1 MKQEAA
7 TKNICAACGTISVDA
22 GESCKICGKLL
33 KEGYFPLDN
42 LRASYKKQPWQLPQ
56 NEEQK
61 EMKNLFEENKNTAS
75 ETARAFAIYSTVPYL
90 GILFC
95 PGAVVMGGIGIL
107 VSRRKPALGGAR
119 TSAWSIAGGFLVL
132 AFQIFLWWLLY
143 YIPTLDRHF

>member
-1 MKQEAA
+1 MKQKTA
-7 TKNICAACGTISVDA
+7 TKNICAACGTVSVDA
-22 GESCKICGKLL
+22 DVSSCKVCGKLL

-42 LRASYKKQPWQLPQ
+42 LRASYKKQTWQ
-56 NEEQK
+56 NEERK

-75 ETARAFAIYSTVPYL
+75 ETAWAFTVYSMVPYL

-95 PGAVVMGGIGIL
+95 PGAVVMGGVGML
-107 VSRRKPALGGAR
+107 VARRRPALGGGR

-143 YIPTLDRHF
+143 YIPTLERHF